1 METKTEQ
8 NNQENTLNTLKCATL
23 DGINAKVIS
32 VEATF
37 TKGYLVLL

>member
-1 METKTEQ
+1 METKIEQ
-8 NNQENTLNTLKCATL
+8 NNQENILNTLKCATL

-37 TKGYLVLL
+37 TKGLPGLL